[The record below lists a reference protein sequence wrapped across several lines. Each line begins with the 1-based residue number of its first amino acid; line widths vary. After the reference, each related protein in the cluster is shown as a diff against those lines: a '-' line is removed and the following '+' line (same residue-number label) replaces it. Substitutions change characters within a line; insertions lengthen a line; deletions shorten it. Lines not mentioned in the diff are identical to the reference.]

1 MVGARG
7 GVRGP
12 SVSPCS
18 VTVAMN
24 PMRNGAAFFA
34 CFFAALATAF
44 AAERDLAD
52 AASCAAHSAALSL
65 VSSRR
70 TACVQTVPGSNLVS
84 SMSTLVK
91 CSSRIYQI
99 SILSAVRV
107 FMTTVLS
114 SSTPRRIGLC
124 VGETPG

>member
-24 PMRNGAAFFA
+24 PMRNGAA
-34 CFFAALATAF
+34 FFAALATAF

-99 SILSAVRV
+99 SILSALRV
-107 FMTTVLS
+107 FLTTVLS

-124 VGETPG
+124 VGEAPG